1 MRRKKRTSPWTRLLK
16 TRKILVVTD
25 QSVDY
30 YPLGRGVQLA
40 TVLAVISFISWAS
53 YSTGSYMAAKSQIR
67 EKDKEISEYA
77 EANRKIES
85 EFAMLKRDFS
95 RMAQNGS
102 APREGEYEKYIL
114 GQYEK
119 DKLAGVKELAYGNS
133 FGGNSGSLMH
143 DRVNFLE
150 KRVEDL
156 KKEKQE
162 FVDAVFKVTKGRI
175 TRLQGAIGL
184 TGLNS
189 KALERKEDELSR
201 RDVHTDDSEDVGD
214 ENALANAV
222 TTGHPAANGP
232 QGGPYIP
239 METSKLSKKEIQVFE
254 QLDTME
260 TLERVVG
267 KLPLA
272 IPMKQ
277 GKYTSGFGSRYDPFT
292 GRLARHMGIDFS
304 GPTGAPVY
312 ATQNGRVVTSGWKG
326 SYGNT
331 IDIQHAL
338 GVSTRYGHLSRIMV
352 SSGDIIKKGQLIGIQ
367 GSTGRS
373 TGPHLHYEVRYYDK
387 PLNPTNF
394 IKAGQNVSKND

>member
-30 YPLGRGVQLA
+30 YPLGRGIQLA
-40 TVLAVISFISWAS
+40 TALAVIGFISWAS

-95 RMAQNGS
+95 RVAQNGGAVRDS
-102 APREGEYEKYIL
+102 GEYEKYIL
-114 GQYEK
+114 GQYEN
-119 DKLAGVKELAYGNS
+119 DKLAGVKELAYGS
-133 FGGNSGSLMH
+133 FGGGGGQSLMQ
-143 DRVNFLE
+143 DRMNFLE

-156 KKEKQE
+156 KKEKQD

-175 TRLQGAIGL
+175 TRLQSTIGM
-184 TGLNS
+184 TGLNA
-189 KALERKEDELSR
+189 KALQRKQDQLSEN
-201 RDVHTDDSEDVGD
+201 DNADKSDKVSNKAVAQNADNEEIDSS
-214 ENALANAV
+214 
-222 TTGHPAANGP
+222 GP

-239 METSKLSKKEIQVFE
+239 IETSKLSSKEIQVFE
-254 QLDTME
+254 QLDKMD
-260 TLERVVG
+260 TLERVVE

-272 IPMKQ
+272 IPMRQ
-277 GKYTSGFGSRYDPFT
+277 FKYTSGFGSRYDPFT

-304 GPTGAPVY
+304 GPSGAPVY
-312 ATQNGRVVTSGWKG
+312 ATQDGRVATSGWKG

-331 IDIQHAL
+331 IDLEHAL

-352 SSGDIIKKGQLIGIQ
+352 NKGDKIKKGQLIGIQ

-373 TGPHLHYEVRYYDK
+373 TGPHLHYEVRYDDN
-387 PLNPTNF
+387 PLNPKNF